1 MTTPVKVTTTETD
14 GATILGISGDLRIA
28 TVADA
33 KLQLVTVLAAYDE
46 IQVDL
51 SEVGQCDTAGI
62 QLLLM
67 ARASACAKGKRW
79 MPKGH
84 TDSLRV
90 TLDRIGIS
98 VENLGSQTEV
108 PENGHDGRD
117 RGSRG

>member
-1 MTTPVKVTTTETD
+1 MTAMEITITQTD
-14 GATILGISGDLRIA
+14 GMMMLGILGDLRIA

-33 KLQLVTVLAAYDE
+33 KAQLVPVVAAWEE

-51 SEVGQCDTAGI
+51 SGVGQCDTAGI

-67 ARASACAKGKRW
+67 VCASARAKGKRLATS
-79 MPKGH
+79 GH
-84 TDSLRV
+84 TNSLRL

-98 VENLGSQTEV
+98 VENLGSHTAV
-108 PENGHDGRD
+108 PEDGHDGRD

>member
-1 MTTPVKVTTTETD
+1 M
-14 GATILGISGDLRIA
+14 
-28 TVADA
+28 ADA
-33 KLQLVTVLAAYDE
+33 KLQLVTALAAYDE